1 MGRKMMILLLSLVF
15 GLGGFSAW
23 ADDDAIIDID
33 NHEASF
39 SGTWGTESSPILFYG
54 DDFRW
59 AACSGNDVSTYLW
72 SDPTNIT
79 RETTF
84 SSNQAGILPDISGYY
99 AVYVRWVAHPNR
111 TDSARYRIFDGTTQ
125 TYLGG
130 CTKDQTGRGGE
141 WVYCYTVNLTAGNV
155 ATVKLGNNCEAGKY
169 VVADAVRF
177 VRISKDASD
186 LIDEAGMDWTSGD
199 QSFTLSTSP
208 SVVRSVTLTVPT
220 SGYALVNA
228 SGYFWWTST
237 GYDRARCSITTGTTI
252 DFTHLIYASDHGDTL
267 IGNSGTPF
275 AATRGYSVNA
285 GSYIF
290 NLVCDLTVGS
300 GEVNDSSLT
309 AVFFPTRY

>member
-33 NHEASF
+33 NHVASF

-59 AACSGNDVSTYLW
+59 AACSGNDVWTSLW

-79 RETTF
+79 REATF
-84 SSNQAGILPDISGYY
+84 SSNQAGILPDISGDY

-130 CTKDQTGRGGE
+130 CTKDQRSRGGE
-141 WVYCYTVNLTAGNV
+141 WVYCTTVSLTAGNV
-155 ATVKLGNNCEAGKY
+155 ATVKLGNNCESGKY

-177 VRISKDASD
+177 VRVSKDKD
-186 LIDEAGMDWTSGD
+186 DIIDEAGMEYAYGD
-199 QSFTLSTSP
+199 QSLSLSTTP
-208 SVVRSVTLTVPT
+208 VIVRSFTITAPA
-220 SGYALVNA
+220 SGYVMLNA
-228 SGYFWWTST
+228 SGYM
-237 GYDRARCSITTGTTI
+237 YVNNAIARCWFTTGTSTTI
-252 DFTHLIYASDHGDTL
+252 DFGTLIYFNFASS
-267 IGNSGTPF
+267 IYWPF
-275 AATRGYSVNA
+275 AATKEFSVSS
-285 GSYIF
+285 GSTQF
-290 NLVCDLTVGS
+290 NLVCDKYS
-300 GEVNDSSLT
+300 GTSAYVYDTSLT
-309 AVFFPTRY
+309 GAFFPTRY